1 MSIQSLFRKKDLLAE
16 KEKAM
21 VVDAIRAAEKQT
33 SGEIRVYIE
42 SRCKFV
48 EPLDRAKEIFFTLHM
63 DKTVERNAVLVYI
76 ALRDKQL
83 AIFGDE
89 GIHQRLEPGFWD
101 NAVQQMILHFNGENY
116 GTGISTVITSIGVAL
131 HNHFPYDASIDK
143 NELPDEI
150 VFGK

>member
-1 MSIQSLFRKKDLLAE
+1 MSTLSIFRKKDLLGE

-33 SGEIRVYIE
+33 SGEVRVYIE
-42 SRCKFV
+42 RHCKFV
-48 EPLDRAKEIFFTLHM
+48 EPLDRAKEIFFTLEM
-63 DKTVERNAVLVYI
+63 DKTVKRNAVLVYI
-76 ALRDKQL
+76 ALKDKQL

-89 GIHQRLEPGFWD
+89 GIHQKLEPGFWD
-101 NAVQQMILHFNGENY
+101 NAVQQMLLHFNGENY
-116 GTGISTVITSIGVAL
+116 GVGIATVVSSIGAAL
-131 HNHFPYDASIDK
+131 HSHFPYDANIDK